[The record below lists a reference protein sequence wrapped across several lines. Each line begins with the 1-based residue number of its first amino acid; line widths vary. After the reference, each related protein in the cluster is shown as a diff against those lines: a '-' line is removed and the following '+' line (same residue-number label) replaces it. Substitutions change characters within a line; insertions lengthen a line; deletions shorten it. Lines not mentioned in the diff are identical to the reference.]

1 MSHAGDPEVHRITT
15 AAPGLTADQITRRRR
30 YLISMTIR
38 TLCFLGAVVTP
49 PPWRW
54 GLVVAAVLLPYIA
67 VVMANARRDEPP
79 ASGLEVFTREER
91 PAIDGDKH

>member
-15 AAPGLTADQITRRRR
+15 AAPGLSADQIIRRRR

-38 TLCFLGAVVTP
+38 TLCFIGAVLAP

-54 GLVVAAVLLPYIA
+54 GLVVGAILLPYIA
-67 VVMANARRDEPP
+67 VVMANARREEPGG
-79 ASGLEVFTREER
+79 SGLEVFTHQDR
-91 PAIDGDKH
+91 PSIDGDKH

>member
-38 TLCFLGAVVTP
+38 TLCFIGAVLAP

-54 GLVVAAVLLPYIA
+54 GLVAAAVLLPYIA
-67 VVMANARRDEPP
+67 VVMANARRDEP
-79 ASGLEVFTREER
+79 AGSGLEVFTREER